1 MFPAMNER
9 ETSQR
14 IDEQAAD
21 WVARRDRRALSEGEQ
36 IAFQQWLAGDARRRG
51 ALLRAEAFSLM
62 SESSRALGPN
72 FDPQSFAP
80 TNTCAVANP
89 TRRRVL
95 AWAGAGGAVLA
106 ASVGLGFS
114 LQGFAKISTGKGE
127 MRLVSLDD
135 GSSVML
141 NTETTLR
148 VDYNDLVR
156 RVTIFGGE
164 AFFTILPDPGRLFQV
179 EVASAVVNAMAA
191 SLSVRHLPSR
201 LVDVLVD
208 RGVVTIEERAGGKA
222 RIDLR
227 AQQQVTLGVPGP
239 DASKPRG
246 VSAQEVSRE
255 LAWREGNIVFEG
267 ERLDAA
273 AAEFGRYNKVVIE
286 IRDPALAGEPIS
298 GLFSARDPGKFGKT
312 ISDLFGVAMVRNG
325 NRVILGGRPS

>member
-1 MFPAMNER
+1 MFPAMAER

-21 WVARRDRRALSEGEQ
+21 WVARRDRGPLSEDEQ
-36 IAFQQWLAGDARRRG
+36 SALDQWLSGDARRRG

-62 SESSRALGPN
+62 GESARALGPD
-72 FDPQSFAP
+72 FDPRRFAP
-80 TNTCAVANP
+80 ARPSAASKP

-95 AWAGAGGAVLA
+95 AWAGTGGAVIA

-114 LQGFAKISTGKGE
+114 LQASATISTGKGE
-127 MRLVSLDD
+127 MRLVSLAD

-141 NTETTLR
+141 NTETSMR
-148 VDYNDLVR
+148 VDYNDQVR
-156 RVTIFGGE
+156 RVTILGGE
-164 AFFTILPDPGRLFQV
+164 AFFTILPDSRRLFQV
-179 EVASAVVNAMAA
+179 EVASAVVNAVAA
-191 SLSVRHLPSR
+191 SLSVRHLASK
-201 LVDVLVD
+201 VADVLVD
-208 RGVVTIEERAGGKA
+208 RGVVTIEDRAGGTA

-227 AQQQVTLGVPGP
+227 AHQQVTLGATGP
-239 DASKPRG
+239 NPSKPRP

-286 IRDPALAGEPIS
+286 IRDPALAREPIS
-298 GLFSARDPGKFGKT
+298 GLFSARDPAKFGQT
-312 ISDLFGVAMVRNG
+312 IADLFGVAMVRDG
-325 NRVILGGRPS
+325 NRVILGSRRG